1 MKKYLGLIVLFFA
14 FSLNAQT
21 LSNKFD
27 IKQYAEK
34 QTNNIK
40 TALDLSDEQADMV
53 YMAALNKAR
62 SIKKYILLYETQGKA
77 ANKTLKQVVKE
88 VEGSAEKG
96 SGFEDEMHR
105 ILGQEKFEAYLK
117 KFK

>member
-21 LSNKFD
+21 LSNKFNVE
-27 IKQYAEK
+27 QYAEK
-34 QTNNIK
+34 QANNIK
-40 TALDLSDEQADMV
+40 TALDLSAEQADMV
-53 YMAALNKAR
+53 YAAALIKAR

-77 ANKTLKQVVKE
+77 ANKTLKQIVKE
-88 VEGSAEKG
+88 VEADAEKG
-96 SGFEDEMHR
+96 SGFENEMHR
-105 ILGQEKFEAYLK
+105 ILGQDKFEAYLK